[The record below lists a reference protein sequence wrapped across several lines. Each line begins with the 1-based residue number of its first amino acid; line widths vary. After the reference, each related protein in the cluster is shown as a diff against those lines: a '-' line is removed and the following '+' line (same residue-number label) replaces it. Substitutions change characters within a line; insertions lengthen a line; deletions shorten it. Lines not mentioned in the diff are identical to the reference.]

1 MVGWWFVLTSS
12 NIAAEAIHVDPV
24 EIDEPSQSPL
34 HEPAAPVATA
44 PGAIA
49 PVWHTL
55 VLIAGIAVLSIEG
68 ARELSGPNANAADS
82 NKLVTYATT
91 VGSEL
96 LMLGWVY
103 WGLRLRKVPFGSL
116 FGDLS
121 GGIKTFFMDLGIAA
135 MFWISSM
142 IVLMVAAITWLITDA
157 AIHHRPLIP
166 AGGKAAPPDPAQ
178 QHLIHTLSGLAP
190 SNGREIAAWALVCM
204 MAGLIEELVF
214 RGYFQRQFTAWSRGA
229 IAGGV
234 VFSALL
240 FGAAHGYQGIRN
252 MVLLSLFGTLFGLLA
267 VFRRNLRAGM
277 FAHAWHDF
285 AIGLLLAFAKWRH
298 LI

>member
-1 MVGWWFVLTSS
+1 LDPIEINQPPQSS
-12 NIAAEAIHVDPV
+12 LNEPPTPV
-24 EIDEPSQSPL
+24 
-34 HEPAAPVATA
+34 VAKA

-55 VLIAGIAVLSIEG
+55 VLIAGIAVLSVEG
-68 ARELSGPNANAADS
+68 ARELSGPNANAAGS

-91 VGSEL
+91 IGSEL

-103 WGLRLRKVPFGSL
+103 WGLRLRKVPFRSL

-121 GGIKTFFMDLGIAA
+121 GGVKSFFMDLGIAA
-135 MFWISSM
+135 AFWISSM
-142 IVLMVAAITWLITDA
+142 FVLMIAAITWLVVDA

-190 SNGREIAAWALVCM
+190 SNGREIAAWALVCV

-234 VFSALL
+234 VLSALM

-252 MVLLSLFGTLFGLLA
+252 MVLLILFGALFGLLA